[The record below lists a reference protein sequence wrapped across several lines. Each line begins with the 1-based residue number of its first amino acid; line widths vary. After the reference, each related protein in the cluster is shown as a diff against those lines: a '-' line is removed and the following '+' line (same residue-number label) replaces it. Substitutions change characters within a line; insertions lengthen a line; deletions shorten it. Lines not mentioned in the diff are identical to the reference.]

1 VSEEKIRDAGD
12 IPEGSGEARKF
23 LFESDNRDRA
33 VTFLFWTIV
42 SALAV
47 YRVWEALR

>member
-1 VSEEKIRDAGD
+1 MKEIRDANEMK
-12 IPEGSGEARKF
+12 PPGSGEARKF